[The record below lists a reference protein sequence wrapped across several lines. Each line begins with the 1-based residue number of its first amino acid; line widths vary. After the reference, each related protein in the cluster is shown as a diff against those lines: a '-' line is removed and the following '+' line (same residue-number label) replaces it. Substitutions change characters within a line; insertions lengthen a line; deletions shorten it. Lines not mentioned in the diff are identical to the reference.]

1 MKQLIYIRSLLH
13 SDIKTRFTVTLGKW
27 NEYWNVMVFQYI
39 IEKKGTMKLKHF
51 EKNKRMRLKQRSGL
65 LMKKN
70 RIVWFF
76 VSLPNHEIKSKQNV
90 KLAPTAKLNPR
101 EILFA

>member
-1 MKQLIYIRSLLH
+1 
-13 SDIKTRFTVTLGKW
+13 
-27 NEYWNVMVFQYI
+27 
-39 IEKKGTMKLKHF
+39 MKLKHF
-51 EKNKRMRLKQRSGL
+51 EKNKDQGSSW
-65 LMKKN
+65 KKK

-76 VSLPNHEIKSKQNV
+76 VSLPDHEIKSKQNV

>member
-39 IEKKGTMKLKHF
+39 IEKKRNYEVETLW
-51 EKNKRMRLKQRSGL
+51 
-65 LMKKN
+65 KK
-70 RIVWFF
+70 
-76 VSLPNHEIKSKQNV
+76 
-90 KLAPTAKLNPR
+90 
-101 EILFA
+101 